1 MQDNININ
9 TLVSDKKPSQIT
21 NVQACIAPKPSE
33 ENYKSPMI
41 STMPAESINK
51 PNPHINP
58 GNSPQKNS
66 PQKIIVV

>member
-21 NVQACIAPKPSE
+21 NVQPCIVPKPPE

-41 STMPAESINK
+41 VAMPAETINK
-51 PNPHINP
+51 QNPHINP
-58 GNSPQKNS
+58 GNSPQKIS